1 MFYLI
6 SRDGVKYGIY
16 FAVTAVS
23 TNAVRYK
30 TQQNFKTLMTMQLN
44 DPSDYPIIVGKTDGL
59 VPSKCKGRGLI
70 AMDKV
75 YEFQTAYCS
84 SNDDTQEFI
93 RTYCAELAETATV
106 FAKPIPVLPD
116 AVTLDYVRSYVEE
129 LQKLPIG
136 VSKKSLNVVTTNIKN
151 KVVYPVFSQEVHET
165 VAFVEEFAK
174 LTALSTTTVIVDAEQ
189 STDASKCG
197 CKVVDSNF
205 ESFVQE
211 VFADMATR
219 NNTYKDAKMDP
230 ASLEKFEEKV
240 YMIIGLK
247 RFVEQLT
254 DDGKEKLSILL
265 AKAESFYKLHF
276 VIAEAVSSI
285 SSFSYEEWYKRHV
298 NGSEGLWVGDGVADQ
313 YTLKISK
320 VTNELYEEIGNEYG
334 YSVVRNKPTLIKL
347 LSSNVNEE
355 VE

>member
-1 MFYLI
+1 MDFGSETLKMFEKAPQVGGVVVSSDEEKTLNFLKMLQAEMEKRRNLFSEYGGDYASYCKNSGKTIPNIVVLVNNYSGFAEQYEDLQELFYLI

-59 VPSKCKGRGLI
+59 VPSKYKGRGLI

-93 RTYCAELAETATV
+93 RTYCAELAETATA

-116 AVTLDYVRSYVEE
+116 AVTLDYVRSYVEG

-189 STDASKCG
+189 STDATKCG
-197 CKVVDSNF
+197 CKVIDT
-205 ESFVQE
+205 
-211 VFADMATR
+211 A
-219 NNTYKDAKMDP
+219 
-230 ASLEKFEEKV
+230 
-240 YMIIGLK
+240 
-247 RFVEQLT
+247 RF
-254 DDGKEKLSILL
+254 ILRYFFPM
-265 AKAESFYKLHF
+265 SVRH
-276 VIAEAVSSI
+276 IMQTTAV
-285 SSFSYEEWYKRHV
+285 
-298 NGSEGLWVGDGVADQ
+298 
-313 YTLKISK
+313 T
-320 VTNELYEEIGNEYG
+320 
-334 YSVVRNKPTLIKL
+334 SV
-347 LSSNVNEE
+347 
-355 VE
+355 